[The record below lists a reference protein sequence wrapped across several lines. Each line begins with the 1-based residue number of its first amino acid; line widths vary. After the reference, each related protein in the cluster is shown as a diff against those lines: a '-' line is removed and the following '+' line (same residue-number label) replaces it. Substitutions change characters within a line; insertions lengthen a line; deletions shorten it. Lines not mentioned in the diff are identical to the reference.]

1 VTPGDAA
8 ARATARLTER
18 VVRFGRLLRAA
29 GLPVGP
35 ARIIVGLSALGIVDV
50 TRRDDVFW
58 ALHASWVRKAEDREV
73 FRQAFR
79 LFWRDPDRPVNRVL
93 EELLAMSRMTPERP
107 PAHARRRVWEGLERE
122 RQSTP
127 RPPPRRD
134 PELVRMAV
142 SDEEVLREKDFEQM
156 SAAEIAE
163 AERQL
168 SRMRLPS
175 RDLIVR
181 RWRPVPARGS
191 VDMRGTL
198 RAAARGGGDA
208 LELKRRRRRT
218 RPPALVVLC
227 DISGS
232 MAGYTRMLL
241 RFVHA
246 LANDR
251 DRVHTFLFGTRLT
264 DVTRSLKRRDP
275 DVALAELGGRVRDWE
290 GGTRI
295 GRSLHDFNRDW
306 GRRILAQ
313 GALVL
318 LITDGLERGEPEG
331 LAREAARLRAS
342 CRRLIWL
349 NPLLR
354 YADFQPE
361 ARGVKALLPHV
372 DDFRP
377 VHNLVSLE
385 ALVDALAV
393 QRVHRLRGAH
403 PGEAMF
409 SRRGGEATV

>member
-1 VTPGDAA
+1 
-8 ARATARLTER
+8 
-18 VVRFGRLLRAA
+18 
-29 GLPVGP
+29 
-35 ARIIVGLSALGIVDV
+35 VGLSALGIVDV

-122 RQSTP
+122 RQATP
-127 RPPPRRD
+127 RPRPRRD

-168 SRMRLPS
+168 SRMRLSS

-208 LELKRRRRRT
+208 IELKRRRRRT

-246 LANDR
+246 LTNDR

-361 ARGVKALLPHV
+361 ARGVRALLPHV

-393 QRVHRLRGAH
+393 QPVHGLRGAH
-403 PGEAMF
+403 AGEATF